1 MKPFIVTFLL
11 NFIFSR
17 RIALMILIRT
27 HEDGNSS
34 NELLDRLLCQIKI
47 SEEYFER
54 AAQKIFEDGID
65 WRRII
70 SLLYMSYRLTL
81 KAAEEEGSIDSII
94 LWLNR
99 FFRQHLVEWIS
110 SNGGWVRN
118 MFFVVVF
125 MLLLS
130 LCFN

>member
-27 HEDGNSS
+27 HEDGSSS

-54 AAQKIFEDGID
+54 AAQNIFEDGID
-65 WRRII
+65 WSRII

-130 LCFN
+130 LCLN